1 MAFKYY
7 LNEPDIGSKETE
19 YVTKVLEQG
28 WLSGG
33 GEFTKKFEDTFAQF
47 IGVKHALAVQSGTA
61 ALHTAMLA
69 MGVKPGD
76 KVVVPNYTCGA
87 CVTSI
92 LQTGAEPVIIDIDP
106 KTFGVD
112 TQILEEVLS
121 TQKVKVVMVVHVYGF
136 PVRDFDKIIE
146 LCKKYGVLLLEDASE
161 AHGATYKGR
170 KIGSFGDM
178 AVFSVR
184 SEKMIG
190 VGEGGLVLSNNLQLM
205 ERANFYASR
214 AAPHRSNKDPWWH
227 KYIYTDVGMNY
238 KLPHI
243 LGAIGLAQIEKFP
256 SILAKKKF
264 VAQTYRQ
271 LFQGTAG
278 VSLQEIAPDT
288 EPCFWLNC
296 IRIDKPEEVMHKIG
310 DDLIAQGIE
319 IRPAFWPLS
328 DLPAFRKY
336 SYGWHGQAMKLLR
349 ELIVLPSS
357 VKLAEN
363 NGQGVKEIVDIV
375 KKTIEKY

>member
-7 LNEPDIGSKETE
+7 LNEPDIGAKEAE
-19 YVTKVLEQG
+19 YVTQVLQQG

-33 GEFTKKFEDTFAQF
+33 GEFTKKFEESFAAF

-87 CVTSI
+87 CVSSV
-92 LQTGAEPVIIDIDP
+92 LQTGAEPVVIDIEP
-106 KTFGVD
+106 KTFGMDPTV
-112 TQILEEVLS
+112 LEEVLS
-121 TQKVKVVMVVHVYGF
+121 TQKIKVVMVVHVYGF
-136 PVRDFDKIIE
+136 PVRDFDTIIE
-146 LCKKYGVLLLEDASE
+146 LCKKYNALLLEDSSE
-161 AHGATYKGR
+161 AHGPTYKGK
-170 KIGSFGDM
+170 KIGWLGDM
-178 AVFSVR
+178 DVFSVR

-190 VGEGGLVLSNNLQLM
+190 VGEGGLVLSNDIKLM

-214 AAPHRSNKDPWWH
+214 AAPHRGNKDPWWH

-238 KLPHI
+238 KLPHL
-243 LGAIGLAQIEKFP
+243 LGAVGLAQIEKFP
-256 SILAKKKF
+256 AILAKKKY

-271 LFQGTAG
+271 LFQDVPG
-278 VSLQEIAPDT
+278 VSMQEIAPNS

-296 IRIDKPEEVMHKIG
+296 IILDKSEEALHKIG
-310 DDLIAQGIE
+310 EDLIAQGIE

-336 SYGWHGQAMKLLR
+336 AYGWQMNAMNLLR
-349 ELIVLPSS
+349 SMIVLPSS

-363 NGQGVKEIVDIV
+363 DGQGVKEIVEIV
-375 KKTIEKY
+375 KRMIQKY